1 MESSFLRAE
10 ILLPPPFQNETK
22 LLQQQKPIF
31 GGGGKPVT
39 KGEIHI
45 KFVKFLP
52 YFRYKCANFVP
63 FYAFLGTTSI
73 LCT

>member
-39 KGEIHI
+39 KGEVHI
-45 KFVKFLP
+45 IFVKFLP
-52 YFRYKCANFVP
+52 YFMHKSANFCSIFLP
-63 FYAFLGTTSI
+63 FGNPSI